1 MWWDS
6 ESSTLQVGL
15 DVAGTRDR
23 ELLTGLFEDGDV
35 VEFSE
40 AIPPETDLCLIDR
53 TALERDHERFA
64 DYHDQQAPVF
74 APVVLLSEQSA
85 ENPWQV
91 FGSSL
96 SEYVDSVLT
105 IPMPKTELRT
115 RLENLLRMRGFS
127 KELAEEQQLRQ
138 LIFESSPVGKFV
150 LELDGTIVQA
160 NERAAELFDTEPS
173 ALVGE
178 QYYDETRRPVHEDG
192 REIADADRPL
202 TTVVET
208 GQSVYGY
215 EHRVER
221 RGADD
226 IWVSVNM
233 APIRDDSGSVEYIV
247 AILEDITVR
256 TEQGR
261 ELERQVDLFD
271 RAQRLADIGAW
282 EYDGDTGDYWVTD
295 QIYRIFGLSE
305 DVALSPAESL
315 PYYHPDDRAAIRDAY
330 RRAVDERASFDL
342 ELRIVRPDGEQRWV
356 RVRGEPHVDDGTV
369 ESVRGTIQDITDRKQ
384 REAELRRMQK
394 AVDNAPIGITLSDP
408 AQEDNPL
415 IYVNDGFVEQ
425 TGYSREE
432 ALGRNCR
439 FLQGA
444 ETDEATVAELRR
456 AIDAEEP
463 VSVTIRN
470 YRADGS
476 AYWNYLEIAPVRDDD
491 GEVVN
496 FIGFQ
501 QDVTDLIERQRQLQL
516 LGRYLRHNLRNSM
529 NVVQGYAEAIE
540 AEADP
545 LHAEYA
551 ERIKHRADGLLDD
564 VESERTITTLLQSES
579 EPAAVEVVSLLED
592 VIESATAEYP
602 DASITLA
609 GPDAVTARAIPELGQ
624 AIEELVANAVEH
636 NDGETP
642 EVRVTVEATADVVT
656 VAVADDGPPIPGV
669 EVDVLADA
677 ETETPV
683 YHGQGLGLWMVY
695 VVVQHSGGH
704 LSFGESSLGGN
715 VVTVELLR
723 ADDD

>member
-1 MWWDS
+1 
-6 ESSTLQVGL
+6 
-15 DVAGTRDR
+15 
-23 ELLTGLFEDGDV
+23 
-35 VEFSE
+35 
-40 AIPPETDLCLIDR
+40 
-53 TALERDHERFA
+53 
-64 DYHDQQAPVF
+64 
-74 APVVLLSEQSA
+74 
-85 ENPWQV
+85 
-91 FGSSL
+91 
-96 SEYVDSVLT
+96 
-105 IPMPKTELRT
+105 
-115 RLENLLRMRGFS
+115 MRGFS
-127 KELAEEQQLRQ
+127 QELAEEQKLRQ
-138 LIFESSPVGKFV
+138 LIFESSPVAKFV

-160 NERAAELFDTEPS
+160 NQRAAELFDTDPS
-173 ALVGE
+173 ALVGGR
-178 QYYDETRRPVHEDG
+178 YFDETRTPVHDDG
-192 REIADADRPL
+192 TEIRDPERPF

-215 EHRVER
+215 EHRIER
-221 RGADD
+221 EGTDD

-233 APIRDDSGSVEYIV
+233 APIRDDSGAVEYIV

-261 ELERQVDLFD
+261 ELERQVDLFN

-282 EYDGDTGDYWVTD
+282 EYDDETGDYYVTD

-305 DVALSPAESL
+305 DEALSPAESL

-551 ERIKHRADGLLDD
+551 ERIRHRADGLLDD

-609 GPDAVTARAIPELGQ
+609 GPDAVTVQAIPELGQ

-656 VAVADDGPPIPGV
+656 VAVADDGPPIPDV